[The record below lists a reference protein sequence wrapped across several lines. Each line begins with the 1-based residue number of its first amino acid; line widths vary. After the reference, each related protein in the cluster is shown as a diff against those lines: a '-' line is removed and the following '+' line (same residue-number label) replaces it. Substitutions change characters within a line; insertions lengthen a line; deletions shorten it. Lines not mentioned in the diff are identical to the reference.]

1 LICLDRENALAK
13 KPNSMSQGLNA
24 SQRAAVEHGHGPLL
38 VLAGAGSGKTRVI
51 TMRIA
56 RLLAEGVR
64 PEQILAVS
72 FTNKA
77 AEEMRERMIP
87 LVGPK
92 AAERLVLSTFHSF
105 GVRFL
110 QEENRLL
117 GYDGK
122 FVIFDQAD
130 ATGLVRELMRQDT
143 RARAA
148 DNARKLDTMAIL
160 SRISLWKNELK
171 SPEEIPESDFEYD
184 AMARAVYP
192 RYEQG
197 LRNMHAVDF
206 DDLVALPVRLLEKHP
221 NVREKW
227 QRRFRYILIDEFQDT
242 NGAQLKTLLLLAN
255 ELGNVCVVGDDDQ
268 SIYGW
273 RGADV
278 RNILEFEQYFPG
290 AKIVKLEDN
299 YRSRAAVL
307 DVANAAIANSQHKRH
322 QKTLRAARGGGD
334 KVRLVTCDDPG
345 HEARYVMEEI
355 KDLHQDRLP
364 YRDMAILYRSNL
376 QARLLEEEL
385 RTNGIPYRLFGG
397 TQFFDRKE
405 VKDAAAYLRVAVNP
419 LDDIS
424 LRRILNYPPRGIG
437 DTTVERID
445 RLRLARGIGFWEA
458 VQRAQTMDD
467 VPDNARRSIHSL
479 TDMLAKMR
487 ARFAEGRNL
496 AEGAREMFESAG
508 LRDALMDGDDPAGGR
523 RWENVQ
529 FLLRSIE
536 RYEARPGE
544 EKPSLAQ
551 FLARLTLRKDEQD
564 EEESAEPNQVTL
576 STLHGAKGLEFH
588 TVFLIGCVE
597 GQLPHSRTT
606 DPKVTEAAPTDVDEE
621 RRLFYVG
628 VTRARDR
635 LYISHFKR
643 RMLRGQVTPAVASRF
658 LTGLPE
664 HATEPYA
671 RVNRPALDTAEVADL
686 ADQLLARLRAR

>member
-1 LICLDRENALAK
+1 
-13 KPNSMSQGLNA
+13 MSHGLNA
-24 SQRAAVEHGHGPLL
+24 PQLAAVEHGQGPLL

-56 RLLAEGVR
+56 RLLEKGVR

-92 AAERLVLSTFHSF
+92 SAEQLILSTFHSF

-130 ATGLVRELMRQDT
+130 ATGLVREILRQD
-143 RARAA
+143 RKS
-148 DNARKLDTMAIL
+148 DGARKLDLMAII

-171 SPEEIPESDFEYD
+171 APEQIPESDFEYD
-184 AMARAVYP
+184 AVAREVYP
-192 RYEQG
+192 RYEQA

-221 NVREKW
+221 QVREKW
-227 QRRFRYILIDEFQDT
+227 QRRFRHILIDEFQDT

-255 ELGNVCVVGDDDQ
+255 ELANVCVVGDDDQ
-268 SIYGW
+268 AIYGW

-278 RNILEFEQYFPG
+278 RNILEFEQHFPG

-334 KVRLVTCDDPG
+334 KVRLVPCDDPG
-345 HEARYVMEEI
+345 HEARFVIEEI
-355 KDLHQDRLP
+355 KDLHQDRLA

-376 QARLLEEEL
+376 QARLIEEEL
-385 RTNGIPYRLFGG
+385 RANGVPYRLFGG

-424 LRRILNYPPRGIG
+424 LRRIINYPPRGIG
-437 DTTVERID
+437 DTTIERID
-445 RLRLARGIGFWEA
+445 RLRLARGLSFWDA
-458 VQRAQTMDD
+458 VQRAQTLDD
-467 VPDNARRSIHSL
+467 VPDAAKRSIFKL
-479 TDMLAKMR
+479 TNMLGAMRSRFETGRDMAKG
-487 ARFAEGRNL
+487 AADLFEG
-496 AEGAREMFESAG
+496 AG
-508 LRDALMDGDDPAGGR
+508 LREALVDGDDAAGMR
-523 RWENVQ
+523 RWESVQ

-536 RYEARPGE
+536 RYEARPGDD
-544 EKPSLAQ
+544 KPSLAQ
-551 FLARLTLRKDEQD
+551 FLARITLKRDET
-564 EEESAEPNQVTL
+564 EENESGEPNQVTL

-588 TVFLIGCVE
+588 TVFLIGVVE

-643 RMLRGQVTPAVASRF
+643 RLLRGQVTQAAPSRF
-658 LTGLPE
+658 LEGLPE
-664 HATEPYA
+664 DATEPYA
-671 RVNRPALDTAEVADL
+671 RVNRPALDTNEVADL
-686 ADQLLARLRAR
+686 AEQLLAKLRAR

>member
-1 LICLDRENALAK
+1 
-13 KPNSMSQGLNA
+13 MSDGLNA
-24 SQRAAVEHGHGPLL
+24 PQRAAVEHGHGPLL

-56 RLLAEGVR
+56 RLLAQGVR

-77 AEEMRERMIP
+77 AEEMRERMVP
-87 LVGPK
+87 LVGAQ

-110 QEENRLL
+110 QEENRYL
-117 GYDGK
+117 GYDGR

-130 ATGLVRELMRQDT
+130 ATGLVRELMRQG
-143 RARAA
+143 RKA
-148 DNARKLDTMAIL
+148 DGERKLDIMAIL
-160 SRISLWKNELK
+160 ARISLWKNELK
-171 SPEEIPESDFEYD
+171 TPEQIPESDFEYD
-184 AMARAVYP
+184 AVAREIYP

-221 NVREKW
+221 QVREKW
-227 QRRFRYILIDEFQDT
+227 QRRFRHILIDEFQDT

-268 SIYGW
+268 AIYGW

-278 RNILEFEQYFPG
+278 RNILEFEQHFPG
-290 AKIVKLEDN
+290 AKVVKLEDN

-307 DVANAAIANSQHKRH
+307 EVANAAIANSTHKRH

-334 KVRLVTCDDPG
+334 KVRLVQCDDPG
-345 HEARYVMEEI
+345 HEARFVTEEI
-355 KDLHQDRLP
+355 KDLSRDRLP
-364 YRDMAILYRSNL
+364 YKDMAILYRSNL
-376 QARLLEEEL
+376 QARLIEEEL
-385 RTNGIPYRLFGG
+385 RANGIPYRLFGG

-419 LDDIS
+419 HDDMS
-424 LRRILNYPPRGIG
+424 LRRIINYPPRGIG
-437 DTTVERID
+437 DTTIERID
-445 RLRLARGIGFWEA
+445 RMRLARGISFGEA
-458 VQRAQTMDD
+458 VKRAEGMND
-467 VPDNARRSIHSL
+467 VPDNARRSIQRL
-479 TDMLAKMR
+479 NDLLAKMR
-487 ARFAEGRNL
+487 ARFESGRDL
-496 AEGAREMFESAG
+496 AKGARELFEGAG
-508 LRDALMDGDDPAGGR
+508 LHEALKDGDDPVGAR
-523 RWENVQ
+523 RWENVE

-536 RYEARPGE
+536 RYEQRPGE
-544 EKPSLAQ
+544 EKPTLAQ
-551 FLARLTLRKDEQD
+551 FLARITLRKDDD
-564 EEESAEPNQVTL
+564 EEASGEPNQVTL

-588 TVFLIGCVE
+588 TVFLIGAVE

-643 RMLRGQVTPAVASRF
+643 RLLRGQVTPAAPSRF
-658 LTGLPE
+658 LEGLPE

-671 RVNRPALDTAEVADL
+671 RANRPALDTNEVADL
-686 ADQLLARLRAR
+686 AEQLLAKLMAR

>member
-1 LICLDRENALAK
+1 MAH
-13 KPNSMSQGLNA
+13 GLNA
-24 SQRAAVEHGHGPLL
+24 SQRAAVDHGTGPVL

-56 RLLAEGVR
+56 RLLAEGIR

-77 AEEMRERMIP
+77 AEEMRERMVP
-87 LVGPK
+87 LVGHQASEK
-92 AAERLVLSTFHSF
+92 LMLSTFHSF

-117 GYDGK
+117 GYDGR

-130 ATGLVRELMRQDT
+130 TTGLVREIMRQ
-143 RARAA
+143 ARTSEST
-148 DNARKLDTMAIL
+148 RKLDTMAIL

-171 SPEEIPESDFEYD
+171 APEDIPETDFEYD
-184 AMARAVYP
+184 AVAREVYP
-192 RYEQG
+192 KYEQG

-206 DDLVALPVRLLEKHP
+206 DDLVVLPVRLLEKHP
-221 NVREKW
+221 HVREKW
-227 QRRFRYILIDEFQDT
+227 QRRFRHILIDEFQDT

-290 AKIVKLEDN
+290 AKMIKLEDN

-322 QKTLRAARGGGD
+322 QKTLRAARGHGD
-334 KVRLVTCDDPG
+334 KVRMVVCDDPG
-345 HEARYVMEEI
+345 HEARYVVEEI
-355 KDLHQDRLP
+355 KDLHQDRLA

-376 QARLLEEEL
+376 QARLIEEEL
-385 RTNGIPYRLFGG
+385 RAAGVPYRLFGG

-424 LRRILNYPPRGIG
+424 LRRIINYPPRGIG
-437 DTTVERID
+437 DTTIERID
-445 RLRLARGIGFWEA
+445 RMRLARGIPFWEA
-458 VQRAQTMDD
+458 VQRAEDMTD
-467 VPDNARRSIHSL
+467 VPENARRSIRKL

-487 ARFAEGRNL
+487 GRFEEGRDL
-496 AEGAREMFESAG
+496 AQGAKELFEGVGLHEALVESSQ
-508 LRDALMDGDDPAGGR
+508 DAVGAR
-523 RWENVQ
+523 RWENIQ

-536 RYEARPGE
+536 RYEARPGD

-551 FLARLTLRKDEQD
+551 FLARITLKRDEKDED
-564 EEESAEPNQVTL
+564 ESAEPNQVTL
-576 STLHGAKGLEFH
+576 STLHGSKGLEFH
-588 TVFLIGCVE
+588 TVFLIGVVE

-643 RMLRGQVTPAVASRF
+643 RMLRGQVAQAAPSRF
-658 LTGLPE
+658 LEGLPKD
-664 HATEPYA
+664 ATEPYA
-671 RVNRPALDTAEVADL
+671 RVNRPSLDTSEVADL
-686 ADQLLARLRAR
+686 ADQLLAKLRAR